1 MSNNK
6 NKRTGTTAINDF
18 LSNLPAG
25 MRGLTAE
32 ANSDLKKETKEI
44 VPEKV
49 ETKSETKS
57 LKTDKQIVEKGEF
70 DDVLG
75 LFTGRAK
82 GQHST
87 IYVHP
92 ELRELCLKIKTIPR
106 YSKVDIKNI
115 ASAMIY
121 GYFME
126 HKEEFLKM
134 FEEANN
140 IGFLD

>member
-6 NKRTGTTAINDF
+6 NKKTGTSAINDF

-32 ANSDLKKETKEI
+32 ANSEIKKESKEI

-49 ETKSETKS
+49 ETKNETKS
-57 LKTDKQIVEKGEF
+57 QKTVKQPVEVGEF
-70 DDVLG
+70 DEVLG

-106 YSKVDIKNI
+106 YSKVDIKSI

-126 HKEEFLKM
+126 HKNEFLKM

>member
-6 NKRTGTTAINDF
+6 NKKTGASAINDF

-32 ANSDLKKETKEI
+32 ANSEIKKESKEI

-49 ETKSETKS
+49 ETKNETKS
-57 LKTDKQIVEKGEF
+57 QKTVKQPVEVGEF
-70 DDVLG
+70 DEVLG

-126 HKEEFLKM
+126 HKNEFLKM